1 MTKIIATLGPVSE
14 RSENI
19 KKINQFTNLF
29 ELMEVMLT
37 WIGTKCV
44 GNVRQIS
51 RCVCLLDV
59 KNKTQND
66 KHQ

>member
-29 ELMEVMLT
+29 RVNGSHADLD
-37 WIGTKCV
+37 WHTKCV

-51 RCVCLLDV
+51 KDAFVLLDV
-59 KNKTQND
+59 PE
-66 KHQ
+66 